1 MYMLIFPHL
10 ILTGKDI
17 TSLLF
22 DKITA
27 EELDLTAASGLR
39 EINV

>member
-1 MYMLIFPHL
+1 MLTFPHL
-10 ILTGKDI
+10 ILSGKDI

-27 EELDLTAASGLR
+27 KELDLTAASVL
-39 EINV
+39 